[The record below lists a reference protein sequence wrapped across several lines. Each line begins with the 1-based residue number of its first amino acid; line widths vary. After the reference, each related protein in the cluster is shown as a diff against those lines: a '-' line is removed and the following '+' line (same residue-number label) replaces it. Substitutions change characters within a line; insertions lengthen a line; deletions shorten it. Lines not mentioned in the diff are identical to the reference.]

1 MSSNNPLDIQRLLR
15 DKEALKT
22 VAQSQEAKALAG
34 MLTQRR
40 DQASLRRIAEDAAR
54 GDTQEL
60 SALVRSIANSP
71 GGAQLLRQLSRS
83 IDKK

>member
-34 MLTQRR
+34 MLTQGR

-60 SALVRSIANSP
+60 SALVRSNSP

>member
-1 MSSNNPLDIQRLLR
+1 MSSNKPLDIQRLLR

-34 MLTQRR
+34 MLTQGR

-60 SALVRSIANSP
+60 SALVQSIANSP

>member
-34 MLTQRR
+34 MLTQGR
-40 DQASLRRIAEDAAR
+40 DQAR

>member
-1 MSSNNPLDIQRLLR
+1 MSSNNPMDIQRLLR

-34 MLTQRR
+34 MLTQGR

-71 GGAQLLRQLSRS
+71 GGAQLLQQLSRS